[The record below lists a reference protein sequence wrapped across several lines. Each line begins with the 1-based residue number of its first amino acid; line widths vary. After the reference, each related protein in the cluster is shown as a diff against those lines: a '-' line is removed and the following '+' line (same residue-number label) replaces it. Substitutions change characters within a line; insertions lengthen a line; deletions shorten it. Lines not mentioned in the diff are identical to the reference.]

1 MIPSCEAQVSSDCQ
15 FEIPRCGGIANFPW
29 QWDIIWAGE
38 ESRPPWSP
46 AGVSSTEENG
56 NKNTRT
62 MELNTMSPSSATH
75 NQHSTSE
82 PLEVF
87 SMYIFKTK
95 TNTRHKRQ
103 WNVLTPIPVSVHTW
117 GDHWPWWCAWW
128 PVTVS
133 ITAGPGLTLLTLS
146 LTRGGS
152 SQDNGGRPPH

>member
-15 FEIPRCGGIANFPW
+15 SEIPRCGGIANFPW

-38 ESRPPWSP
+38 ERRGDHHDHQLESVALRRMGIKIHGQWNYKYCVPVISNTQSAQSQWASR
-46 AGVSSTEENG
+46 GI
-56 NKNTRT
+56 
-62 MELNTMSPSSATH
+62 
-75 NQHSTSE
+75 
-82 PLEVF
+82 
-87 SMYIFKTK
+87 YIFKTK